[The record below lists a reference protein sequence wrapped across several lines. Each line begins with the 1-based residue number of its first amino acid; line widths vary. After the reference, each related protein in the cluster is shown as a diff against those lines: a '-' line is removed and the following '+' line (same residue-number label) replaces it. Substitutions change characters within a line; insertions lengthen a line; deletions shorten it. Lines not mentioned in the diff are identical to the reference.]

1 MLREILPSVIYE
13 NLSLLPLDSINEIR
27 LRVGSLV
34 VVNVGGVNNFL
45 TYSGLSKKASE
56 GLIVRSANIDY
67 ILQKVSNNSLYTI
80 NDQLINGYITFNGF
94 RLGVSGELVV
104 VDGKIKTIK
113 NITSINIRLPH
124 VVKNCC
130 LPVYNFIVEGGIKNT
145 LIISPPGAGKTTF
158 IRDLAYQINTHESN
172 QNILIVDERNE
183 ISSIYDKEYLK
194 GIDVYKNCSKEFAFG
209 NGIRSMNPSVI
220 ITDEIDV
227 CRDLYSIENAITSGV
242 KVIATLHAKD
252 INDLRNKKSFKE
264 MLDKEMWERI
274 VVLGTSNGYG
284 TIEGVY
290 NQHLRCIYV

>member
-13 NLSLLPLDSINEIR
+13 NLCLIPLDSINEIR

-34 VVNVGGVNNFL
+34 VVNVGGINNFL
-45 TYSGLSKKASE
+45 TYSGLSKKSAD
-56 GLIVRSANIDY
+56 GIIVRSANIDY

-80 NDQLINGYITFNGF
+80 NDQLINGYISFNGM

-104 VDGKIKTIK
+104 VEGKIKTVK

-124 VVKNCC
+124 IVKNCC
-130 LPVYNFIVEGGIKNT
+130 LPVYNLLVEGGIKNT

-158 IRDLAYQINTHESN
+158 IRDLAHQINSHESN

-183 ISSIYDKEYLK
+183 ISSILDKEYLK
-194 GIDVYKNCSKEFAFG
+194 GIDVYKNCTKEFAFG

-220 ITDEIDV
+220 LTDEIDV
-227 CRDLYSIENAITSGV
+227 SRDLSSIENAITSGV